1 MKRLLFILFLVPL
14 LLNSQDTTS
23 IEVCYH
29 DQAYLQTYSVNDGP
43 NQYYWSVDGG
53 NIEGNATGHTIT
65 VNWLNVPYNMYLISV
80 YVISDAGCYGD
91 TSYLWVD
98 IDECSFDG
106 IYVPNSFTPGNDG
119 VNDVFK
125 PIGQNLEDL
134 DMYIYNRWGGMI
146 YELHGIDDSWDGT
159 YRDGDVQHGVYVWV
173 LNYKFINAPI
183 WKETYGHVVV
193 LR

>member
-1 MKRLLFILFLVPL
+1 MKKLLFILFLAPL
-14 LLNSQDTTS
+14 LLNSQDTAS

-29 DQAYLQTYSVNDGP
+29 NQTHLQTYSVNDGP
-43 NQYYWSVDGG
+43 NQYYWNVDGG
-53 NIEGNATGHTIT
+53 SIEGNATEHTIT
-65 VNWLNVPYNMYLISV
+65 VNWLNVPYSMYLISV

-106 IYVPNSFTPGNDG
+106 IYIPNSFTPGNDG

-125 PIGQNLEDL
+125 PVGENLEDL

-146 YELHGIDDSWDGT
+146 YELHGVDDSWDGT